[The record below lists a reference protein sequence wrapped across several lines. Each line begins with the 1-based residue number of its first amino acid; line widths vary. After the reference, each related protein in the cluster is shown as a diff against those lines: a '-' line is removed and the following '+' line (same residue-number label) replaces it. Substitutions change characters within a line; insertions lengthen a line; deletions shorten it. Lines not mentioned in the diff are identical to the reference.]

1 MAPRLLLALAL
12 AACTATLAACGNRQ
26 ATVTEGESEAVYVTN
41 GDLQYQVQISRQ
53 LNPADPGDRALLV
66 GLPEGDRRLGPD
78 DLWFGVWVRV
88 WNETDEARKAAGR
101 FEIVD
106 TRGST
111 FEPVPVAPV
120 NTLAYRPGLVPAGG
134 QYPVPSS
141 VPENLPTTGGVLVF
155 KLPRQAL
162 DFRPLELVF
171 NGTESPDNESSVR
184 LDV

>member
-1 MAPRLLLALAL
+1 MLGRLLLVPALIASV
-12 AACTATLAACGNRQ
+12 AVVSACGDHQ
-26 ATVTEGESEAVYVTN
+26 ETVTSGESEAVYVTN

-66 GLPEGDRRLGPD
+66 GLPKGERQLGPD

-88 WNETDEARKAAGR
+88 WNGTDSARQAAGK

-106 TRGST
+106 TRGDT
-111 FEPVPVAPV
+111 FEPVPLASV
-120 NTLAYRPGLVPAGG
+120 NVLAYRPGIVKANS
-134 QYPVPSS
+134 QYPVPDS

-171 NGTESPDNESSVR
+171 NGTDNPDNESSVR

>member
-1 MAPRLLLALAL
+1 MVRRLIVIPVLVASVALLS
-12 AACTATLAACGNRQ
+12 ACGDHPE
-26 ATVTEGESEAVYVTN
+26 TVNNGESEAVYVTN

-66 GLPEGDRRLGPD
+66 GLPKGDRILGPD

-88 WNETDEARKAAGR
+88 WNGTDNNQKAADR

-106 TRGST
+106 TRGNK
-111 FEPVPVAPV
+111 FEPVQLDRV
-120 NTLAYRPGLVPAGG
+120 NVLAYRPEIVKANS
-134 QYPVPSS
+134 QYPVPDS

-162 DFRPLELVF
+162 DFRPLELIF
-171 NGTESPDNESSVR
+171 NGTGNPDEESSVR

>member
-1 MAPRLLLALAL
+1 MVRRLLVIPVLVASVALL
-12 AACTATLAACGNRQ
+12 SACGDHPE
-26 ATVTEGESEAVYVTN
+26 TVNNGESEAVYVTN

-66 GLPEGDRRLGPD
+66 GLPPGDRNLGPD

-88 WNETDEARKAAGR
+88 WNGTDSAQKTAGR

-106 TRGST
+106 TRGDRFS
-111 FEPVPVAPV
+111 PVPLSRV
-120 NTLAYRPGLVPAGG
+120 NVLAYRPGIVKANA
-134 QYPVPSS
+134 QYPVPDS

-162 DFRPLELVF
+162 DFRPLELIF
-171 NGTESPDNESSVR
+171 NGTGNPDNESSVR

>member
-1 MAPRLLLALAL
+1 MVRRLLLVPAVIAFVALIP
-12 AACTATLAACGNRQ
+12 ACGGHE
-26 ATVTEGESEAVYVTN
+26 TVTEGESEAVYVTN
-41 GDLQYQVQISRQ
+41 GELQYQVQISRQ

-66 GLPEGDRRLGPD
+66 GLPVDERELGPD

-88 WNETDEARKAAGR
+88 WNGTDEPQKAAEE

-106 TRGST
+106 TKGES
-111 FEPVPVAPV
+111 FKPLEMAPV
-120 NTLAYRPGLVPAGG
+120 NILAYRAAVVKANS
-134 QYPVPSS
+134 QYPVPDS

-162 DFRPLELVF
+162 DFRPLELIF
-171 NGTESPDNESSVR
+171 HEAGNPENESSVR

>member
-1 MAPRLLLALAL
+1 MARRLPFALAL
-12 AACTATLAACGNRQ
+12 VACAVTLAACGNSEE
-26 ATVTEGESEAVYVTN
+26 TVTEGESEAVYVTN

-66 GLPEGDRRLGPD
+66 GLPRDERKLGPD

-88 WNETDEARKAAGR
+88 WNGTEEDQRAAGR

-106 TRGST
+106 TRGDR
-111 FEPVPVAPV
+111 FEPLPLAPV
-120 NTLAYRPGLVPAGG
+120 NVLAYRAGLVKAGS
-134 QYPVPSS
+134 QYPVLDS

-162 DFRPLELVF
+162 DFRPLELIF
-171 NGTESPDNESSVR
+171 NGTGNPDEESSVR

>member
-1 MAPRLLLALAL
+1 MASRLLLVPAVIASVVLL
-12 AACTATLAACGNRQ
+12 SACGDHQ

-41 GDLQYQVQISRQ
+41 GELQYQVQISRQ
-53 LNPADPGDRALLV
+53 LNAADPGDRALLV
-66 GLPEGDRRLGPD
+66 GLPAGERELGPD

-88 WNETDEARKAAGR
+88 WNGTDEPLKAAGN

-106 TRGST
+106 TKGDR
-111 FEPVPVAPV
+111 FEPVELAPENV
-120 NTLAYRPGLVPAGG
+120 LAYRAGIVEANA
-134 QYPVPSS
+134 QYPVPDS

-171 NGTESPDNESSVR
+171 HDPGDPEDESSIR

>member
-1 MAPRLLLALAL
+1 MVRRLLLVPAVVASVALL
-12 AACTATLAACGNRQ
+12 PACGGHQ
-26 ATVTEGESEAVYVTN
+26 TVTEGESEAVYVTN
-41 GDLQYQVQISRQ
+41 GELQYQVQISRQ

-66 GLPEGDRRLGPD
+66 GLPVDERELGAD

-88 WNETDEARKAAGR
+88 WNGTDEPHKAAAD

-106 TRGST
+106 TKGER
-111 FEPVPVAPV
+111 FEPVEFAPE
-120 NTLAYRPGLVPAGG
+120 NILAYRADTVEANS
-134 QYPVPSS
+134 QYPVPDS

-162 DFRPLELVF
+162 DFRPLELIF
-171 NGTESPDNESSVR
+171 HEPGKPDNESSVR

>member
-1 MAPRLLLALAL
+1 MLSRLLLVPALVASVAIL
-12 AACTATLAACGNRQ
+12 PACGDHQ
-26 ATVTEGESEAVYVTN
+26 ETVTSGESEAVYVTN

-66 GLPEGDRRLGPD
+66 GLPVEDRKLGPD

-88 WNETDEARKAAGR
+88 WNGTDSPQRAAGR

-106 TRGST
+106 TRGDR
-111 FEPVPVAPV
+111 FEPVPLDPV
-120 NTLAYRPGLVPAGG
+120 NVLAYRAGVVKANS
-134 QYPVPSS
+134 QYPVPDS

-171 NGTESPDNESSVR
+171 DGTGKPGNESSVR

>member
-1 MAPRLLLALAL
+1 MVRRLLLVPAVIASVALL
-12 AACTATLAACGNRQ
+12 PACG
-26 ATVTEGESEAVYVTN
+26 AEEAVTEGESEAVYVTN
-41 GDLQYQVQISRQ
+41 GELQYQVQISRQ

-66 GLPEGDRRLGPD
+66 GLPVDERKLGPD

-88 WNETDEARKAAGR
+88 WNGTDEPQKAAKD

-106 TRGST
+106 TKGEK
-111 FEPVPVAPV
+111 FEPIELAPV
-120 NTLAYRPGLVPAGG
+120 NILAYRAAIVKANS
-134 QYPVPSS
+134 QYPVPDS

-171 NGTESPDNESSVR
+171 HEPGNPENESSVR

>member
-1 MAPRLLLALAL
+1 MVRRLLLVPAVIASFALIP
-12 AACTATLAACGNRQ
+12 ACGGEE
-26 ATVTEGESEAVYVTN
+26 AVTEGESEAVYVTN
-41 GDLQYQVQISRQ
+41 GELQYQVQISRQ

-66 GLPEGDRRLGPD
+66 GLPVDERKLGPD

-88 WNETDEARKAAGR
+88 WNGTDEPQKAAKD

-106 TRGST
+106 TKGEK
-111 FEPVPVAPV
+111 FEPIELAPV
-120 NTLAYRPGLVPAGG
+120 NILAYRAGIVKANS
-134 QYPVPSS
+134 QYPVPDS

-171 NGTESPDNESSVR
+171 HEPGNPENESSVR